1 MHSTIR
7 NNLFILTQE
16 LVYSNLPIG
25 KLEEQGMVS
34 NLIFPHQQ
42 GFYRDSKARFPVA
55 IDCLP
60 AFALEQGIVGTVM
73 PFSQSTAVAAP
84 FGSVVGIN
92 NIQNSVFIKTSAF
105 KQLPESIEGNTHN
118 LFVKPFSFRKS
129 LYSWG
134 I

>member
-84 FGSVVGIN
+84 FARIPTIN
-92 NIQNSVFIKTSAF
+92 NF
-105 KQLPESIEGNTHN
+105 KNN
-118 LFVKPFSFRKS
+118 VFVKTPLFQDLLEIQCYK
-129 LYSWG
+129 
-134 I
+134 